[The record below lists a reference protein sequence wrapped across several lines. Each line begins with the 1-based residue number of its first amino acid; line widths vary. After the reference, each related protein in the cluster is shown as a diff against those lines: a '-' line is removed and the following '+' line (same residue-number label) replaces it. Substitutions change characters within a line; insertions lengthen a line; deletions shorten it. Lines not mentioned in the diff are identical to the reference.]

1 MSDTT
6 LAMAERHVAELEQR
20 IVQQKARIDGMARE
34 NRPKREADL
43 ALSSGDFRDQPA
55 ACPGASEVRASTS
68 VADMSRLLHLQRRP

>member
-43 ALSSGDFRDQPA
+43 ARSVLATF
-55 ACPGASEVRASTS
+55 ETS
-68 VADMSRLLHLQRRP
+68 LQRAQEHLRFERQHRWQI